1 MQISVKTHD
10 FSNTLQKTTSN
21 PVWLI
26 TGSSSGLGHALA
38 SAVLHHG
45 DRVILAACNT
55 APMQAL
61 ASAFPEAALVCAL
74 DLTKPEQIA
83 SVVRQAESHFGAID
97 VLVNNAGVGYLAAVE
112 GGQEEGIRWQ
122 FETNF
127 FGAAAL
133 IRAVLPGMRERNRGT
148 IVNISSVAG
157 FVSFAGM
164 GYYAASK
171 FALEGLTEALWQELE
186 PLGIKVLL
194 IEPGGFRTGM
204 GLRNRLS
211 EQIPDYAS
219 TSGAFRNFVQNAGD
233 ELFPG
238 DPQRAADVIVKM
250 VEADKK
256 PYRIVLG
263 SDAYAAITAKLEAL
277 RIEYQAGSAV
287 AQSTDFASDLDP
299 YKNELL
305 GVIREGNSAP
315 GPVSPL

>member
-1 MQISVKTHD
+1 
-10 FSNTLQKTTSN
+10 
-21 PVWLI
+21 
-26 TGSSSGLGHALA
+26 
-38 SAVLHHG
+38 
-45 DRVILAACNT
+45 
-55 APMQAL
+55 MQAL
-61 ASAFPEAALVCAL
+61 ADAFPETALVCAL
-74 DLTKPEQIA
+74 DITKPGQIA
-83 SVVRQAESHFGAID
+83 SVVSQAEGHFGSID

-112 GGQEEGIRWQ
+112 EGQEEDIRWQ

-133 IRAVLPGMRERNRGT
+133 IRAVLPGMRERTHGA

-204 GLRNRLS
+204 GLRNRFS

-219 TSGAFRNFVQNAGD
+219 TSGAFRNFVQNAGE

-238 DPQRAADVIVKM
+238 DPQRAAEVIVKM
-250 VEADKK
+250 VEADKV
-256 PYRIVLG
+256 PHRIVLG
-263 SDAYAAITAKLEAL
+263 SDAHAAITAKLDAL
-277 RIEYQAGSAV
+277 RSEYEAGSAV
-287 AQSTDFASDLDP
+287 AQSTDFASGLDP
-299 YKNELL
+299 YSNQLL
-305 GVIREGNSAP
+305 GVIRGDKPTP
-315 GPVSPL
+315 GSLSPF

>member
-1 MQISVKTHD
+1 MSHV
-10 FSNTLQKTTSN
+10 LQKTMGNS
-21 PVWLI
+21 VWLI
-26 TGSSSGLGHALA
+26 TGCSSGLGHALG
-38 SAVLHHG
+38 SAVLHRGH
-45 DRVILAACNT
+45 RVVLTARNT

-61 ASAFPEAALVCAL
+61 ANAFPETALVCAL
-74 DLTKPEQIA
+74 DITKPEQIA
-83 SVVRQAESHFGAID
+83 SVVSQAKSHFGSID

-112 GGQEEGIRWQ
+112 EGEEEAIRGQ

-133 IRAVLPGMRERNRGT
+133 IRAVLPEMRERERGT

-157 FVSFAGM
+157 VVSFAGM

-204 GLRNRLS
+204 IKRNWFS
-211 EQIPDYAS
+211 EQIAAYNN

-233 ELFPG
+233 EFYPG
-238 DPQRAADVIVKM
+238 DPARAADVIAKM

-256 PYRIVLG
+256 PHRIVLG
-263 SDAYAAITAKLEAL
+263 SDAYAAITAKLHELLREYEA
-277 RIEYQAGSAV
+277 GCAV
-287 AQSTDFASDLDP
+287 AHSTDFAP
-299 YKNELL
+299 Q
-305 GVIREGNSAP
+305 
-315 GPVSPL
+315 

>member
-1 MQISVKTHD
+1 MQISVKNND
-10 FSNTLQKTTSN
+10 LSNTLEKTTSN

-38 SAVLHHG
+38 STVLHHG
-45 DRVILAACNT
+45 HRVILAARNT

-61 ASAFPEAALVCAL
+61 ADAFPETALVCAL

-83 SVVRQAESHFGAID
+83 GVVSQAESHFGAID

-112 GGQEEGIRWQ
+112 EGQEEDIRWQ

-127 FGAAAL
+127 FGATAL
-133 IRAVLPGMRERNRGT
+133 IRAVLPRMRERRHGA

-211 EQIPDYAS
+211 EQIPDYAN
-219 TSGAFRNFVQNAGD
+219 TSGAFRNFVQ
-233 ELFPG
+233 LYPG
-238 DPQRAADVIVKM
+238 DPRRAAEAIVKM
-250 VEADKK
+250 VEADKV
-256 PYRIVLG
+256 PHRVVLG

-277 RIEYQAGSAV
+277 RIEYQEGLAV
-287 AQSTDFASDLDP
+287 AQSTDFKSDIDP
-299 YKNELL
+299 YNNQSL
-305 GVIREGNSAP
+305 GVIGPGKP
-315 GPVSPL
+315 GPGSLSPL